1 MPTNVT
7 AASFLEAH
15 ETRIQSLES
24 QGIETQAILSR
35 LQGDMHHVQESQDE
49 AYRDLQQLKAMV
61 AAVGDKNREGFA
73 EMDKGLRAVALRV
86 ADLEKVKQES
96 DNAIAAFKRRVIGAL
111 VFVVGG
117 IAGSLSGKFGDA
129 LWSLISK

>member
-1 MPTNVT
+1 
-7 AASFLEAH
+7 
-15 ETRIQSLES
+15 
-24 QGIETQAILSR
+24 
-35 LQGDMHHVQESQDE
+35 MHHVQESQDE

>member
-86 ADLEKVKQES
+86 ADLEKVRQES

>member
-1 MPTNVT
+1 MPTVT